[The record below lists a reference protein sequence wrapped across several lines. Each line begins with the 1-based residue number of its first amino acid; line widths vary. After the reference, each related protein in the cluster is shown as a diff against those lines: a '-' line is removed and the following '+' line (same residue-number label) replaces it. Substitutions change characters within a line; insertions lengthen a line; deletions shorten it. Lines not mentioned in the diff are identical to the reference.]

1 MVVFSCDVIVPFWIA
16 LEQEGFMQFGSGN
29 LMQCNCDWIV
39 LLNLSS
45 WSVYQF
51 PFVVAAGAVAEELFF
66 RVGVQVIATC
76 VFFKFF
82 KFNYLI

>member
-1 MVVFSCDVIVPFWIA
+1 
-16 LEQEGFMQFGSGN
+16 
-29 LMQCNCDWIV
+29 MQCNCDWIV

-45 WSVYQF
+45 LFVYQF

-76 VFFKFF
+76 GFFFCIRTIF
-82 KFNYLI
+82 IYQQSI

>member
-1 MVVFSCDVIVPFWIA
+1 
-16 LEQEGFMQFGSGN
+16 
-29 LMQCNCDWIV
+29 MQCNCDWIV

-45 WSVYQF
+45 LFVYQF

-76 VFFKFF
+76 GFFFVSELFLYISKASEHQDC
-82 KFNYLI
+82 IVIPD

>member
-1 MVVFSCDVIVPFWIA
+1 
-16 LEQEGFMQFGSGN
+16 
-29 LMQCNCDWIV
+29 V

-45 WSVYQF
+45 LYVYQF

-76 VFFKFF
+76 GFLFFIFYFLFF
-82 KFNYLI
+82 WVSELLLYISKESEHQ